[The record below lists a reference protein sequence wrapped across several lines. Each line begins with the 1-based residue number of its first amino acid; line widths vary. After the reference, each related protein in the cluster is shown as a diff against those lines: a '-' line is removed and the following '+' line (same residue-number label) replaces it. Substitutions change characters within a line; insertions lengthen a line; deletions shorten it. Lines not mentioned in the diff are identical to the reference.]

1 MTRLSA
7 ILLALPAVAAA
18 QPTTPAPNPPAISD
32 VAPLDAQIAGM
43 PGYKIILKKDANY
56 CGGQKLVVTRPRKSS
71 ATDAALAHVLELAS
85 PIGLDFDPTP
95 AKKAVKEKSMKRFN
109 AFIEDLKKRGTAANE
124 LYAAQIQSGGSPDM
138 IYAST
143 ARSMQ
148 SGLHLLRLLRHVEI
162 PKDVRTG
169 EFAAEKIAAFCDKMA
184 EVIVPMDEQLRP
196 SFEKCREGVAKFP
209 DAWWVAVC
217 PTD

>member
-18 QPTTPAPNPPAISD
+18 QPTTPAPPPAISD
-32 VAPLDAQIAGM
+32 VAPLDAPVAGM
-43 PGYKIILKKDANY
+43 PGYKVILKKDASY
-56 CGGQKLVVTRPRKSS
+56 CGGRKLVVTRPKRPS
-71 ATDAALAHVLELAS
+71 ATDAALADVLQLAS
-85 PIGLDFDPTP
+85 PTGLDFDPTP
-95 AKKAVKEKSMKRFN
+95 SKKAVKEKSMRRFN
-109 AFIEDLKKRGTAANE
+109 AFIEDLKKRGTAAKE
-124 LYAAQIQSGGSPDM
+124 FYAAQIQSGGSVEVV
-138 IYAST
+138 YASY

-148 SGLHLLRLLRHVEI
+148 SGLHLLRLIRHVEI

-169 EFAAEKIAAFCDKMA
+169 ELATEKIAAFCDKMA
-184 EVIVPMDEQLRP
+184 EVIVPMDEQLRA
-196 SFEKCREGVAKFP
+196 SFAKCREGVAKFH